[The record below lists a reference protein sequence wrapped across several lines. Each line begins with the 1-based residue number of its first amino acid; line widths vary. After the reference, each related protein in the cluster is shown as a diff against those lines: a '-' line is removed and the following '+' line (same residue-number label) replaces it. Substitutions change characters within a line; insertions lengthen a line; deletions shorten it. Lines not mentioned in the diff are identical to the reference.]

1 MSLLISLFVGSF
13 LFCGG
18 LEARIE
24 DTVTLSAENK
34 NFSGSEIN
42 WSKVKSVFKEN
53 GYEINEVQATSRDN
67 RGRKFHETIIILS
80 RPKAPCSE
88 AANEISEM
96 KAQLQKAIEDQKSAH
111 KISALFNHLLKDL
124 EQQNT
129 NGNMCKMSV
138 KLSFK
143 KALGNRVRAKRF
155 WGGGSDS
162 GSSSSS
168 SSSSSGSSSSSKEI
182 CLDLSI
188 TETKSES
195 QSG

>member
-18 LEARIE
+18 LEARVE

-34 NFSGSEIN
+34 NFSASEIN
-42 WSKVKSVFKEN
+42 RSKIKSVFKEN
-53 GYEINEVQATSRDN
+53 GYEINEVQATSRDR
-67 RGRKFHETIIILS
+67 RGKKFHDTAIIIS
-80 RPKAPCSE
+80 GPKAPCSE
-88 AANEISEM
+88 AANEISAM
-96 KAQLQKAIEDQKSAH
+96 KAQLHKAIENQKSAH

-129 NGNMCKMSV
+129 NGKMCKMSV
-138 KLSFK
+138 KILFT
-143 KALGNRVRAKRF
+143 KALRNRVRAKRW

-162 GSSSSS
+162 ESSSSS
-168 SSSSSGSSSSSKEI
+168 SSTTTTTCIGV
-182 CLDLSI
+182 SI
-188 TETKSES
+188 TTETKSQS